1 MKLKH
6 QLNFLYPIDFAEN
19 QIKFGRF
26 IFPYNISLYLKDIIM
41 INKVYAVLINK
52 DNNEQDDTIEF
63 TFDEETKSFSLKNPI
78 EKAGNYQLSIIN
90 KYDSTDFIDYPFVI
104 YDTINLEKKYIPVN
118 NTISV
123 TYPTN
128 IVDILLNNIS
138 IAQIL
143 NVSETSIDILIN
155 RTGINTIT
163 LLLPNNT
170 LYEVGNITA
179 IPDNYFQINYTKC
192 ITGKNFPNEFELTI
206 ITRTTS
212 RIIDLSYFYLS
223 Y

>member
-1 MKLKH
+1 
-6 QLNFLYPIDFAEN
+6 
-19 QIKFGRF
+19 
-26 IFPYNISLYLKDIIM
+26 M

-63 TFDEETKSFSLKNPI
+63 TFDEETKLFSLKNPI

-138 IAQIL
+138 INQIL

-179 IPDNYFQINYTKC
+179 IPGNYISN
-192 ITGKNFPNEFELTI
+192 
-206 ITRTTS
+206 
-212 RIIDLSYFYLS
+212 
-223 Y
+223 